1 MLYYD
6 KRFDDG
12 WRIAIWHVTEELD
25 ELYYMLPDDVSVREE
40 AERRF
45 KSISRIIEW
54 TAVRV
59 LLFDMLDRQ
68 VEILYDN
75 DGAPHLPEYEHLDI
89 SISHTKGYVA
99 VALAEKGEI
108 GIDIERISERVERVK
123 KKFIREDEEPEDNT
137 QLLIHWCAKETA
149 FKMLHRRKV
158 DFIKHLKLTPFKTQE
173 EGMCKLQEFKTDDE
187 QILDINYKIFPEF
200 ILTYSRILEQ

>member
-12 WRIAIWHVTEELD
+12 WRIAIWHVTEELE
-25 ELYYMLPDDVSVREE
+25 ELYYMLPDDISVREE

-68 VEILYDN
+68 VEILYDH

-99 VALAEKGEI
+99 VALA
-108 GIDIERISERVERVK
+108 VK
-123 KKFIREDEEPEDNT
+123 VLQLASVAKVFFNSSKK
-137 QLLIHWCAKETA
+137 LIFLPLYKIPETA
-149 FKMLHRRKV
+149 EA
-158 DFIKHLKLTPFKTQE
+158 PA
-173 EGMCKLQEFKTDDE
+173 
-187 QILDINYKIFPEF
+187 
-200 ILTYSRILEQ
+200 